1 VAENIARLG
10 PVDAAQ
16 VVSAAQRARVHEMIL
31 SLPDGYDTQIEAGG
45 VQLSPGQRQRIALA
59 RALYGSPRLV
69 ILDEPNS
76 NLDGAG
82 DRALAEA
89 LGDLRTQSVTVIIV
103 THRSALLQN
112 VTHMLVLEAG
122 RAQHFGTTAQVL
134 AALERQRNPGTNVV
148 PISISRPVETVRM
161 EQTS

>member
-1 VAENIARLG
+1 
-10 PVDAAQ
+10 
-16 VVSAAQRARVHEMIL
+16 MIL
-31 SLPDGYDTQIEAGG
+31 SLPNGYDTPIEAGG

-59 RALYGSPRLV
+59 RALYGNPRLV

-76 NLDGAG
+76 HLDGAG

-89 LGDLRTQSVTVIIV
+89 LGDLRTQSVTVIVV

-122 RAQHFGTTAQVL
+122 RAQQFGTTAQVL
-134 AALERQRNPGTNVV
+134 AELERQRNPGNNVV
-148 PISISRPVETVRM
+148 PISISRPVEKMRM